1 MHHTCMPVNSVVSVW
16 CTRHKVPGILPNK
29 SSDDIKI
36 KTLRRFSSIR
46 AVLCI
51 CMCLLVGSLIGQH
64 LPWISNECIETFHND
79 WSSTP
84 IRVEELLSLLPDCSF
99 GMKENK
105 SRVECVGNTVSTY
118 FLINTSYE
126 SDDHAHMTRQAVSD
140 SAYSRMYNGKVC
152 SR

>member
-16 CTRHKVPGILPNK
+16 CTHHKVPGILPNK

-64 LPWISNECIETFHND
+64 LP
-79 WSSTP
+79 
-84 IRVEELLSLLPDCSF
+84 
-99 GMKENK
+99 
-105 SRVECVGNTVSTY
+105 
-118 FLINTSYE
+118 
-126 SDDHAHMTRQAVSD
+126 
-140 SAYSRMYNGKVC
+140 
-152 SR
+152 